1 MLTEDVLT
9 EKKLG
14 CIDLIIIMF
23 NLEKAGVRYKI
34 NKDGSLSIYG
44 VDYALVQSSYDRKVW
59 GRIGGVYVEGHF
71 DVVTYDTKLV
81 LECNEYS
88 TRIVPEN

>member
-23 NLEKAGVRYKI
+23 SLEKAGIKYKI
-34 NKDGSLSIYG
+34 NKDGSLSIYN
-44 VDYALVQSSYDRKVW
+44 VDYALAQSRYDRKVW
-59 GRIGGVYVEGHF
+59 GRIGGVYIEGHF
-71 DVVTYDTKLV
+71 DVITYDTKLV
-81 LECNEYS
+81 LVCNEYS
-88 TRIVPEN
+88 RRIVLDE